1 MFLAVA
7 DFLAYIVVQSVV
19 IAQMLVA
26 QILKIQEDG
35 VRTVDLVTDLFQQN
49 TFAAAPDTSQ
59 DLDDVLANERTNFC

>member
-1 MFLAVA
+1 
-7 DFLAYIVVQSVV
+7 VQSVV

-49 TFAAAPDTSQ
+49 T
-59 DLDDVLANERTNFC
+59 L